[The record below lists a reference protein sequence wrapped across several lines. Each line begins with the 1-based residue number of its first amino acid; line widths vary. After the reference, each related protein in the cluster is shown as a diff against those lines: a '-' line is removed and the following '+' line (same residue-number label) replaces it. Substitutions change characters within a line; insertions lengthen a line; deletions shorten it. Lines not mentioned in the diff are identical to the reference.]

1 MKRGAALL
9 SLAALASGCAVG
21 PDYVRPAS
29 QPAETGAFVEPTDT
43 RLVSSQPAPDAWWK
57 LFEDPVLDGLIA
69 RALARN
75 SDIRVAAANLL
86 KARAIVGEARNR
98 LLPQTDLSAQYTRQR
113 AQVQTGG
120 PPGQG
125 QAVEFDYFSVG
136 FDASYEVDLFGG
148 VSRSIEAARADS
160 DAARSAL
167 DAARIAVA
175 AETARTY
182 AQACSF
188 AEQAGVARETLS
200 LQRRTLDFTQ
210 KLFDAGRGTQRDV
223 ARATVLAEQVAAQVP
238 QLEAERRASLY
249 ALATLTGDP
258 PALIDAAAA
267 KCARPPR
274 INTVIPVGDG
284 AALLKRRPD
293 VARAERTLAAD
304 TARIGVATAE
314 LFPSIRLL
322 GSVGLGSNRLSDLTD
337 SSSTSFS
344 IGPLISWSFP
354 NIGVA
359 RARIKQARAQTQASL
374 AAFDGTVLAA
384 LQETEQALARYA
396 GAVDRQA
403 ALARAEAA
411 SNKAAF
417 LTRARFQ
424 EGADSFLDLLDA
436 ERSLADART
445 ALAQANGNV
454 AEAQVSLFKALGGGW
469 QQQADAAK

>member
-1 MKRGAALL
+1 MRGAFALL
-9 SLAALASGCAVG
+9 SIALALSGCAVG
-21 PDYVRPAS
+21 PNYVRPAS
-29 QPAETGAFVEPTDT
+29 SPQQNGAFVEPTDT
-43 RLVSSQPAPDAWWK
+43 ALVSPAAAADRWWK
-57 LFEDPVLDGLIA
+57 LFEDPALDALIE

-75 SDIRVAAANLL
+75 TDIRVAAANLL

-98 LLPQTDLSAQYTRQR
+98 LLPQTDASAQYTRQR
-113 AQVQTGG
+113 ARVQSGQ
-120 PPGQG
+120 PGQG

-160 DAARSAL
+160 EAAKASL

-182 AQACSF
+182 AQACSY
-188 AEQAGVARETLS
+188 AEQADVARETLA

-210 KLFDAGRGTQRDV
+210 KLFEAGRGTQRDV

-258 PALIDAAAA
+258 PALVDAAAA
-267 KCARPPR
+267 KCARPPKIR
-274 INTVIPVGDG
+274 SAIPVGDG

-322 GSVGLGSNRLSDLTD
+322 GSVGLGANRLGDLTD
-337 SSSTSFS
+337 SASSSFS
-344 IGPLISWSFP
+344 IGPLISWTFP
-354 NIGVA
+354 NIGAA
-359 RARIKQARAQTQASL
+359 RARIAQARAQTQASL
-374 AAFDGTVLAA
+374 ATFDGTVLQA

-403 ALARAEAA
+403 ALNRAEVA
-411 SNKAAF
+411 SSKAAA

-469 QQQADAAK
+469 Q

>member
-1 MKRGAALL
+1 MRSSLALL
-9 SLAALASGCAVG
+9 SLVAMLAGCAVG
-21 PDYVRPAS
+21 PGYVRPAS
-29 QPAETGAFVEPTDT
+29 QPAETGPFVEPTDT
-43 RLVSSQPAPDAWWK
+43 ELVSPLPATDQWWK
-57 LFEDPVLDGLIA
+57 LFEDPALDALIVK
-69 RALARN
+69 ALAKN
-75 SDIRVAAANLL
+75 TDIRVATANLL

-98 LLPQTDLSAQYTRQR
+98 LLPQTDASAQYTRQR
-113 AQVQTGG
+113 ARVQSGQ
-120 PPGQG
+120 PGQG
-125 QAVEFDYFSVG
+125 QAVEFDYFSLG

-160 DAARSAL
+160 DAAKASL

-182 AQACSF
+182 AQACSY
-188 AEQAGVARETLS
+188 AEQAAVARETLE

-210 KLFDAGRGTQRDV
+210 KLFDAGRGTQRDI
-223 ARATVLAEQVAAQVP
+223 ARATVLAEQVAAQLP
-238 QLEAERRASLY
+238 QFEAERRASLY

-258 PALIDAAAA
+258 PALVDAAAA
-267 KCARPPR
+267 RCIRPPK
-274 INTVIPVGDG
+274 IKSVIPVGDG

-304 TARIGVATAE
+304 TARIGIATAE

-322 GSVGLGSNRLSDLTD
+322 GSVGLGSNRLGDLTD
-337 SSSTSFS
+337 SASSSFS
-344 IGPLISWSFP
+344 IGPLISWTFP
-354 NIGVA
+354 NIGAA

-374 AAFDGTVLAA
+374 ATFDGAVLLA

-403 ALARAEAA
+403 ALNRAEVA
-411 SNKAAF
+411 SNKAAL

-436 ERSLADART
+436 ERSLADSRA

-469 QQQADAAK
+469 Q